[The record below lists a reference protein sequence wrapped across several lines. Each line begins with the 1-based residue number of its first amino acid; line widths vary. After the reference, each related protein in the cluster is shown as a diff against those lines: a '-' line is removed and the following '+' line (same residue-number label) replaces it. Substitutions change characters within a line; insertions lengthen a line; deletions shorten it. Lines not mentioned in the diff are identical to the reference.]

1 MSTQPRPEALGKYRV
16 TGVLGEGAMGVV
28 YQGFDPGIQR
38 TVALKT
44 MRGAFAQN
52 PEADAS
58 GATLAARFRNEAQA
72 AGRLQ
77 HPGIVAVYDY
87 GEEGDIAY
95 IAMEF
100 VPGATLAR
108 YLNHGEQPRF
118 SEADTLSLVVQLL
131 DALDHAHSHGVW
143 HRDIKPANLL
153 LTQDG
158 RLKVADFGIARI
170 ASVNLTQVTSI
181 VGTPGYMAPE
191 QLLGRPLDG
200 RADLYAVAV
209 LLYQMLVGHTPF
221 SGSIESLMYRV
232 VNEMPPPPS
241 SVAGF
246 QHGTAYDA
254 LLAKALAKQPE
265 ARFADASAFK
275 AALLANRT
283 APVPGRVSGDTLVLK
298 ARDAGRAAGVVGAT
312 SGTAGTAGTAASQGA
327 SFVRA
332 GAPTA
337 AMGTTVSHW
346 DPQVLAQVEAKLA
359 KHLGPM
365 AGVLVRRTAK
375 DCHDLPMLYARLAE
389 QLTSITARDAF
400 LAQVQG
406 TGGTL
411 HTTAAP
417 VGPGSLAQ
425 PMLSDALVQQAGKL
439 LASHVGPIAT
449 VVCKRAAAKAG
460 SREDFFSQLEA
471 AVPNTAARQALRS
484 ELDKLR

>member
-1 MSTQPRPEALGKYRV
+1 MSTTQRPEALGKYRV

-44 MRGAFAQN
+44 MRGTFAQS

-246 QHGTAYDA
+246 AHGTAYDA

-265 ARFADASAFK
+265 ARFADANAFK
-275 AALLANRT
+275 TALLANRS

-298 ARDAGRAAGVVGAT
+298 ARDAGRAAGVVGGT
-312 SGTAGTAGTAASQGA
+312 SGTAGTAGSQGG

-332 GAPTA
+332 SAPTVA
-337 AMGTTVSHW
+337 TGTTVSHW
-346 DPQVLAQVEAKLA
+346 DPKVLAQVEAKLA

-375 DCHDLPMLYARLAE
+375 DCHDLPMLYTRLAE
-389 QLTSITARDAF
+389 QLTSVTAREAF

-406 TGGTL
+406 TGGTV
-411 HTTAAP
+411 HTSGASA
-417 VGPGSLAQ
+417 GPSSLAL
-425 PMLSDALVQQAGKL
+425 PVLPDALVQQAGKL

-460 SREDFFSQLEA
+460 NREDFFSQLEA
-471 AVPNTAARQALRS
+471 AVPHAAARQALRN
-484 ELDKLR
+484 ELNKLR

>member
-1 MSTQPRPEALGKYRV
+1 MSTHQRPEALGKYRV

-44 MRGAFAQN
+44 MRRALAEN

-87 GEEGDIAY
+87 GEEGEIAY

-200 RADLYAVAV
+200 RADLYAVGV

-246 QHGTAYDA
+246 AHGTAYDQ
-254 LLAKALAKQPE
+254 LLARAQAQQPQ
-265 ARFADASAFK
+265 ARFSDAGAFK
-275 AALLANRT
+275 AALLANRS

-298 ARDAGRAAGVVGAT
+298 ARDAARATGAVV
-312 SGTAGTAGTAASQGA
+312 GTAGTAGTAGSQGG

-332 GAPTA
+332 GAPATA
-337 AMGTTVSHW
+337 GGTTVSHW

-375 DCHDLPMLYARLAE
+375 DCHDLPLLYARLAE
-389 QLTSITARDAF
+389 QLSSVTARDAF

-406 TGGTL
+406 TGGTV

-417 VGPGSLAQ
+417 AGAGSLAR
-425 PMLSDALVQQAGKL
+425 PVLAEALVQQAGKL
-439 LASHVGPIAT
+439 LAGHVGPIAT
-449 VVCKRAAAKAG
+449 VVCKRAAAKAAT
-460 SREDFFSQLEA
+460 REEFFSQLEA
-471 AVPNTAARQALRS
+471 AVPNAAARQALRS

>member
-1 MSTQPRPEALGKYRV
+1 MSSAQRPEALGKYRV

-44 MRGAFAQN
+44 MRRALADN
-52 PEADAS
+52 PDADAS

-87 GEEGDIAY
+87 GEENDIAY
-95 IAMEF
+95 IAMEY
-100 VPGATLAR
+100 VAGATLAR
-108 YLNHGEQPRF
+108 YLNQGEQPRF
-118 SEADTLSLVVQLL
+118 SEADTLSMVVQLL

-200 RADLYAVAV
+200 RADLYAVGV

-241 SVAGF
+241 GVGGF
-246 QHGTAYDA
+246 AHGTAYDS

-265 ARFADASAFK
+265 TRFADAAAFK
-275 AALLANRT
+275 AALLANRN

-298 ARDAGRAAGVVGAT
+298 ARDAARAAGVVAGTAGT
-312 SGTAGTAGTAASQGA
+312 SGTAGTAGSQGG

-332 GAPTA
+332 AAPATA
-337 AMGTTVSHW
+337 GGTTLSHW
-346 DPQVLAQVEAKLA
+346 DPQVLAQVETKLA
-359 KHLGPM
+359 RHLGPM
-365 AGVLVRRTAK
+365 ASVLVRRTAR
-375 DCHDLPMLYARLAE
+375 DCQDLATLVARLAE
-389 QLTSITARDAF
+389 QLTSVSARDAF
-400 LAQVQG
+400 LAQLQG
-406 TGGTL
+406 AGGTVQ
-411 HTTAAP
+411 TTP
-417 VGPGSLAQ
+417 PPPGPASLAL
-425 PMLSDALVQQAGKL
+425 PVLPEALVQQATKL
-439 LASHVGPIAT
+439 LASHVGPIAS
-449 VVCKRAAAKAG
+449 VVCKRAAAKAAH
-460 SREDFFSQLEA
+460 REDFFSQLEA
-471 AVPNTAARQALRS
+471 AVPTPAGRQALRK